1 MENQTSLVLL
11 ASEAM
16 ISEQDQ
22 LDPVFLRVHF
32 KLMDNAGNLNHE
44 GASSAF
50 ISDLINR
57 QEQFECLPVYV
68 DMERL
73 LAGDYDNLG
82 HMYSK
87 LTRQFGTTQFGSL
100 TRFYS
105 ETNNDGVISLY
116 AEARFPKRELD
127 ACKALV
133 AMYEEGK
140 LCVSVELRYNKEHTF
155 RKDGVL
161 FVDAHEDNALAGIAI
176 VSNPACETAVALD
189 MVAEKKADDSP
200 IVTDGEEPMNRGET
214 DLKDEEKMTAE
225 VIEDTETA
233 VAETQET
240 EAVGE
245 PTVVAETAVAEED
258 PKGTDGAED
267 PEDPEDDKEDK
278 EDVVAEAQE
287 NATAEVL
294 EHSVDTHESVENWGG
309 EPVHVI
315 EYHERVIETMEEAG
329 TVIAELETQIAELQ
343 EIKVKYDAI
352 IAEREAAEL
361 ADKQAKA
368 QAFAE
373 KQGLDVTVAEVQEA
387 IKALDYT
394 KIAEL
399 TMAQVQDEE
408 EDREEPVKQTISL
421 ASFVD
426 LEVGNDNANG
436 GLLKRRGEK

>member
-1 MENQTSLVLL
+1 
-11 ASEAM
+11 
-16 ISEQDQ
+16 
-22 LDPVFLRVHF
+22 
-32 KLMDNAGNLNHE
+32 
-44 GASSAF
+44 
-50 ISDLINR
+50 
-57 QEQFECLPVYV
+57 
-68 DMERL
+68 
-73 LAGDYDNLG
+73 
-82 HMYSK
+82 
-87 LTRQFGTTQFGSL
+87 
-100 TRFYS
+100 
-105 ETNNDGVISLY
+105 
-116 AEARFPKRELD
+116 
-127 ACKALV
+127 
-133 AMYEEGK
+133 
-140 LCVSVELRYNKEHTF
+140 
-155 RKDGVL
+155 
-161 FVDAHEDNALAGIAI
+161 VDAHEDNALAGIAI

-258 PKGTDGAED
+258 PNGTEDAED

-408 EDREEPVKQTISL
+408 EVREEPVKQTISL

-426 LEVGNDNANG
+426 LEVGNDNAYG